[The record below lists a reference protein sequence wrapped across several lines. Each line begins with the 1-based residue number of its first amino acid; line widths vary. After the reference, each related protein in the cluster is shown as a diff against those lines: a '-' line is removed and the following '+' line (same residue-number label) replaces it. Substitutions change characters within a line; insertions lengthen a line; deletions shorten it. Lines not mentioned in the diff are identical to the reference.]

1 MHVLL
6 PGLSER
12 APDGAVS
19 TGIADLDAN
28 IGGMVPGSAW
38 HFNVS
43 DAGADKALKDALDHI
58 KTSVKVTFSGRSDD
72 AAMRDKADLSSDG
85 VIDVWNSGGYV
96 LLQVKKAPFAQSFE
110 PFIMKLHDGKI
121 RLIPL

>member
-1 MHVLL
+1 VLL
-6 PGLSER
+6 PGLSEQ

-28 IGGMVPGSAW
+28 IGGMVPGSSW

-43 DAGADKALKDALDHI
+43 DAGAEKALKDALEHI
-58 KTSVKVTFSGRSDD
+58 KTGVQVTFSGPSDD
-72 AAMRDKADLSSDG
+72 AAIQEKARLSADG

-96 LLQVKKAPFAQSFE
+96 LLQVKKSPFAQSFE
-110 PFIMKLHDGKI
+110 PFIMKIHDGKI